1 MIRAHL
7 EKIGTPIGAYD
18 IQLAGQALSKSL
30 IFITHNVEEFERVPG
45 LAIEDWVKEG

>member
-7 EKIGTPIGAYD
+7 KKIGTPIGAYD

-30 IFITHNVEEFERVPG
+30 TFITHNADEFGRVPG
-45 LAIEDWVKEG
+45 LAIADWVKEG